1 MSDLDLSAEQILRE
15 PSAGRLAI
23 RGSALR
29 GGGYLAGWILLAVAS
44 VLLVRHLGVADFGRY
59 ATVMSIVAVV
69 SALGDPGLSLLG
81 QRDIVQTGGAV
92 AGARRRL
99 LEDILGIRL
108 LLTPL
113 TIGLAVV
120 FAWAVGYTQAMVLG
134 VFLAGSALIL
144 AGVNSTLMIPLIAR
158 LRIGTVTTADLISD
172 MTVVGGIALLV
183 VAGASLAPFFAI
195 HIVAAAA
202 ACVFLVVAIGRHAV
216 PRPRLSW
223 REWGP
228 IVGEAV
234 PMGIA
239 STINVVYYR
248 ALLVTCSLA
257 ATAHQTGL
265 FATSFRIVEVVLA
278 VSARFSGPFF
288 PIIAHAGKHDEE
300 RLRYAL
306 QRMFEVTL
314 LLAFGFVL
322 LLTIGGPALIRLLGG
337 EEFKDAG
344 PVLQIQAFALIG
356 ALTGAVWFAGVVAVR
371 RQSALILRNGVVL
384 VLILVL
390 GVILIPHYGAKGAAA
405 GAVVG
410 ETLLSIGGLILLLR
424 ARPGLRFQV
433 AFCWRLLVAGG
444 IAALCVLI
452 PAPGLVRALA
462 ALVVYGVL
470 AVTLRAVPPEVF
482 DAFRLA
488 RGGSQ

>member
-23 RGSALR
+23 RGSAMR
-29 GGGYLAGWILLAVAS
+29 GGGYLSGWILLAVAS

-59 ATVMSIVAVV
+59 ATVMSVVAVV
-69 SALGDPGLSLLG
+69 SALSDPGLSLLG
-81 QRDIVQTGGAV
+81 QRDIVQTGGEIE
-92 AGARRRL
+92 GARRRL

-108 LLTPL
+108 LLTPVS
-113 TIGLAVV
+113 IVLAVV
-120 FAWAVGYTQAMVLG
+120 FAWAVGYTQPMVLG
-134 VFLAGSALIL
+134 VLLAGAALL
-144 AGVNSTLMIPLIAR
+144 VAGVNSTLMIPLTTR

-172 MTVVGGIALLV
+172 MTVVVGIALLV
-183 VAGASLAPFFAI
+183 AAGASLVPFFAI
-195 HIVAAAA
+195 HIVAALG
-202 ACVFLVVAIGRHAV
+202 ACVFLLLSIGRRSV
-216 PRPRLSW
+216 PRPRFSR

-248 ALLVTCSLA
+248 TLLVTCSLA

-278 VSARFSGPFF
+278 VAARFSGPFF

-300 RLRYAL
+300 RFRYAL

-337 EEFKDAG
+337 KAFSDAG
-344 PVLQIQAFALIG
+344 PVLQIQAFAVIG
-356 ALTGAVWFAGVVAVR
+356 ALTGGVWFAGVVAVR
-371 RQSALILRNGVVL
+371 RQSSLILRNAVVL
-384 VLILVL
+384 VLILAL
-390 GVILIPHYGAKGAAA
+390 GIVLIPHFGAKGAAV

-410 ETLLSIGGLILLLR
+410 ESLLSVAGLVLLLR
-424 ARPGLRFQV
+424 ARPGLRFETG
-433 AFCWRLLVAGG
+433 FCWRLLAAAGV
-444 IAALCVLI
+444 AALCVLL
-452 PAPGLVRALA
+452 PAPGLVRAAA
-462 ALVVYGVL
+462 ALAVYAAL
-470 AVTLRAVPPEVF
+470 AVGLRAVPPEVF
-482 DAFRLA
+482 EAFRGV
-488 RGGSQ
+488 RGAG